1 MDLLSRLLAEKEEL
15 QKKLDENAANIAEL
29 SGEDIGKS
37 LVEPASQAIE
47 NIPPLRWLVPGLLH
61 TVGFGVIGS
70 APFVGKTFITS
81 FMAGSVSA
89 GRPLFGS
96 FRPTAAVPVLYLYG
110 ESSRAEFTWTLKKS
124 LESRGIDGKN
134 LFVKAE
140 KVPVSRMKVGSIG
153 FEAAIRATGA
163 KLVIADTLAFFSGAD
178 GESNEEF
185 QKQLIEPTVEIA
197 ERNECFILFV
207 HHSAKQT
214 QGVEGVYQIRGG
226 TTLSGAADV
235 IMRVERC
242 KNEPPDSKRR
252 TLHIEKVRGA
262 PAGSIDLE
270 FDFQHKVVWE
280 VGQDPREILWTPQ
293 RYAAAK
299 QADPFED

>member
-1 MDLLSRLLAEKEEL
+1 MDLLSRLLVEKEEL
-15 QKKLDENAANIAEL
+15 QRKLDENAANIAEL

-37 LVEPASQAIE
+37 LVEPASEAIK
-47 NIPPLRWLVPGLLH
+47 NIPPLRWLIPGLLH
-61 TVGFGVIGS
+61 SVGFGVIGS
-70 APFVGKTFITS
+70 APFVGKTFIAS
-81 FMAGSVSA
+81 FLAGSVAS
-89 GRPLFGS
+89 GRPLFGH
-96 FRPTAAVPVLYLYG
+96 FRPTAAAPVLYLYG

-134 LFVKAE
+134 LFIKAE
-140 KVPVSRMKVGSIG
+140 KVPVSRMKVGGIG

-185 QKQLIEPTVEIA
+185 QKQLIEPTVEVA

-207 HHSAKQT
+207 HHSAKQS

-242 KNEPPDSKRR
+242 KNEQPDSKRR

-262 PAGSIDLE
+262 PGGSVDLE

-280 VGQDPREILWTPQ
+280 VGQDPREILWTPE

-299 QADPFED
+299 QVDPFED